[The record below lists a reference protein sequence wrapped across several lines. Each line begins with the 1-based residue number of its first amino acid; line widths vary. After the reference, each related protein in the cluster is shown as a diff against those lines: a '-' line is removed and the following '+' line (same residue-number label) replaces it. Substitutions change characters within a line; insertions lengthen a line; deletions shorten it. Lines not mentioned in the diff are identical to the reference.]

1 MKNSYFLLSLFLV
14 LMFISCKDD
23 EVKVSLSDDPG
34 YVVNPLV
41 AIQAEDGSGNWI
53 DGIIDQENRTI
64 QFNFR
69 ILEDQSEVQVKLGLD
84 EEWARPIDP
93 NKTNALLDLSSGI
106 SRIKV
111 NDGADDVE
119 YTIFSNHV
127 ELLQR
132 VDAICHTEQVT
143 SDFVNGAAYLRFKQ
157 NSDFSSVILT
167 PVLSDQVEIVSTT
180 PSGSKDESG
189 NLIVDLTAP
198 LTITVKDNITDMTK
212 EYQLSAVNGMINV
225 GDNWKNV
232 TAALKSQHAGMVIPD
247 FMQIYENNNLHGRS
261 GNKGWLITIPAG
273 KIDMKVSW
281 DMSVDKGGWDM
292 PGAAHRTTAVM
303 NANTDYA
310 LFMPGLSGQL
320 WSPTFYCLAWN
331 DTQLLSA
338 PHIGYNPATAIKH
351 CPGTLGI
358 TTDGKAEISHAEVF
372 DNVLY
377 KFSNGGA
384 DKQMADGTPWIPQTA
399 ISGYSYPL
407 QGGAVM
413 IGAENKTSYQTFAT
427 NEGRHTPR
435 RNADLSGH
443 INGSNPWISD
453 RSVSVVD
460 GVPMSRRA
468 VGVTPD
474 GDLVIFVSNRFS
486 NTYNMVKNNKVN
498 WNTPSDGSSL
508 REVAVA
514 LQEVG
519 CTDAIVFGESYFAP
533 VVIRDSE
540 RGVPFGKTAG
550 RYDWELTGNVK
561 NPDQEGTTQSWMMF
575 K

>member
-69 ILEDQSEVQVKLGLD
+69 ILEDQSGVQVKLGLD

-292 PGAAHRTTAVM
+292 PGAAHRTTAIM

-331 DTQLLSA
+331 DAQLLSA

-384 DKQMADGTPWIPQTA
+384 DKQMADGTPWVPQTA

-407 QGGAVM
+407 QGGSVM

-561 NPDQEGTTQSWMMF
+561 NPDQEATTQSWMMF

>member
-310 LFMPGLSGQL
+310 LFMPGLSGQS

-384 DKQMADGTPWIPQTA
+384 DKQMADGTPWVPQTA

>member
-69 ILEDQSEVQVKLGLD
+69 ILEDQSGVQVKLGLD

-310 LFMPGLSGQL
+310 LFMPGLSGQS

>member
-474 GDLVIFVSNRFS
+474 GDLVIFV
-486 NTYNMVKNNKVN
+486 
-498 WNTPSDGSSL
+498 
-508 REVAVA
+508 
-514 LQEVG
+514 
-519 CTDAIVFGESYFAP
+519 
-533 VVIRDSE
+533 
-540 RGVPFGKTAG
+540 
-550 RYDWELTGNVK
+550 
-561 NPDQEGTTQSWMMF
+561 
-575 K
+575 